1 MDLWRVYTQT
11 EGDES
16 VTERL
21 VCAKD
26 KKEAADKAIN
36 NVKAQNLG
44 RGDTSQ
50 QQSKFNTS
58 VLAVKKCGKDGVL
71 CTSRFPVAVID
82 ALKGK
87 KK

>member
-21 VCAKD
+21 VAAKD
-26 KKEAADKAIN
+26 KKEAGEKALN

-44 RGDTSQ
+44 KGDTSQ
-50 QQSKFNTS
+50 QQSKFNTT
-58 VLAVKKCGKDGVL
+58 VLAVKKAGKDGVL
-71 CTSRFPVAVID
+71 CTTRFPTSVLNAM
-82 ALKGK
+82 KGK
-87 KK
+87 K